1 MREIADRFEK
11 ARLEIDEALDR
22 FLPEASR
29 KPGIIHKAMRY
40 SVFSG
45 GKRIRPI
52 LVMESCRAC
61 AGTNGRGLKNKM
73 KDALAIA
80 CAVEMAHTYS
90 LIHDDLPAM
99 DDDDLR
105 RGKPTCHKVF
115 GEANAILAGDA
126 LLTLAF
132 NVISAQ
138 VEAETSARAIKELS
152 EAIGTFGMVGGQVLD
167 MEHKSG
173 SPGRKVQDEINSLKT
188 ARLFEASTKLGA
200 IAAGALKDSAAM
212 GRYGRAIG
220 EAFQIVDD
228 IMDDDGSANLSGKKR
243 LAAMA
248 FKATSEAKL
257 AVKRF
262 GVKADR
268 LIETADM
275 LLKRIN

>member
-1 MREIADRFEK
+1 MRDIAG
-11 ARLEIDEALDR
+11 RLESLRIGIDRALGR

-29 KPGIIHKAMRY
+29 RPKVVHKAMRY

-45 GKRIRPI
+45 GKRVRPI
-52 LVMESCRAC
+52 LVLESCRVC
-61 AGTNGRGLKNKM
+61 AGASGNGLNNKM
-73 KDALAIA
+73 KAAVAIA
-80 CAVEMAHTYS
+80 CAVEMVHTYS

-132 NVISAQ
+132 NIISAQ
-138 VEAETSARAIKELS
+138 VEAQTAARAIKELS
-152 EAIGTFGMVGGQVLD
+152 DAIGTSGMVGGQVMD
-167 MEHKSG
+167 MEHKAG
-173 SPGRKVQDEINSLKT
+173 SHGRKVQDKINALKT

-200 IAAGALKDSAAM
+200 IAAEALKDVAAM

-228 IMDDDGSANLSGKKR
+228 IMDDDGSANLSGR
-243 LAAMA
+243 RYLTGRAV
-248 FKATSEAKL
+248 KATFEAKR

-262 GVKADR
+262 GARSDGLVD
-268 LIETADM
+268 IADM
-275 LLKRIN
+275 LLRRVN